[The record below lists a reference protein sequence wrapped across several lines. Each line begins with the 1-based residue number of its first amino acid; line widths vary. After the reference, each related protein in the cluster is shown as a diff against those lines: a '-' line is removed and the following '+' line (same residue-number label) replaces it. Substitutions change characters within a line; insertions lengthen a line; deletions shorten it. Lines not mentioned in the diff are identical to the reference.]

1 MAERKSE
8 KKQKAEKTK
17 QKRKE
22 AGDFREATY
31 IRDREP
37 AKGEVHGIAAVT
49 RILQGIDF
57 PADKRALIEGIEGR
71 RQFDWVKGHNLDLRP
86 IIEQLP
92 MKRFESATDVTQAVS
107 EYMSQ
112 TAGA

>member
-1 MAERKSE
+1 MAERKSI
-8 KKQKAEKTK
+8 KKQKDEKTK
-17 QKRKE
+17 RKRKE
-22 AGDFREATY
+22 AGELKEASYT
-31 IRDREP
+31 RDREP

-57 PADKRALIEGIEGR
+57 PTDKRALMEGIEGR
-71 RQFDWVKGHNLDLRP
+71 RQFDWVKGHNMDLRP

-92 MKRFESATDVTQAVS
+92 VERFESVTDVTQAVS